1 MMREPDTIEWEG
13 GRVSGVWHHPD
24 GRTGP
29 YVLLGHGAGGNMHT
43 PQLVGVGDALAAR
56 GIGAL
61 RFNFAYMEEKRKAPD
76 PPRRLEA
83 CYRAAA
89 EHAAGRVERLFV
101 GGRSLGGRMASH
113 IVAAGFPA
121 AGLVFLA
128 YPLHK
133 PGKTDQLRDAHL
145 YTIEPPMLFIQG
157 TRDSFARF
165 DLLTETVS
173 KLPGATLHVIEDG
186 DHGLKVPRRSPAE
199 VVEEIADVT
208 ASWVAKAGP

>member
-1 MMREPDTIEWEG
+1 MTREPDTIAWEG

-24 GRTGP
+24 GRSGT

-43 PQLVGVGDALAAR
+43 PQLVGVGDALTAR
-56 GIGAL
+56 GIGAM
-61 RFNFAYMEEKRKAPD
+61 RFNFPYTEEKRKAPD

-83 CYRAAA
+83 SYRAAA
-89 EHAAGRVERLFV
+89 EHAASRAERLFV
-101 GGRSLGGRMASH
+101 GGRSLGGRMASN

-133 PGKTDQLRDAHL
+133 PGKTEQLRDAHL
-145 YTIEPPMLFIQG
+145 AHIEVPMLFIQG

-165 DLLTETVS
+165 DLLTKTVS
-173 KLPGATLHVIEDG
+173 ALPGATLHVMEGG
-186 DHGLKVPRRSPAE
+186 DHGFKVSGRSPAE
-199 VVEEIADVT
+199 IVEEIADVI